1 MKKRDKKDID
11 WEDYDLYDIEDEEES
26 NFDIKSIIDL
36 FRINWKIFAFS
47 LVACLALGVVFLK
60 VKSPTYQVSTKMLI
74 KEEGKKM
81 TGLSSIISGN
91 ALLSSMAD
99 LGMVSSSNGVDNEI
113 EILQSN
119 MLLRETII
127 DLKLYT
133 EYRMDAF
140 IIPKL
145 IYKKQPITVDIEK
158 TALEYMDETK
168 QPIKLTISKDGNGY
182 KVSGKTWTKEKDEM
196 PFEANVT
203 KLPATVKTYAGTL
216 TLTKNIEALE
226 PLTDEKDEHVI
237 INPVVTQIKDYLK
250 KLTVETANKKTT
262 VLVLSLNDKD
272 VKRAEDFLSQLVV
285 CYNRQANADKNEL
298 AMKTEDFVNERL
310 AKIVEELG
318 TTESNL
324 ENYKKSNK
332 LGNLELDATSTY
344 ELSGEYSTRLAD
356 VTTQIELMKYLRQYV
371 DDPKNDY
378 QLIPSNVGLGDGSS
392 MGLISSYNENVLSR
406 NKLLR
411 TASEASPKVQALT
424 STLDELKRSILIA
437 LAQAAQSAE
446 IRKEHIKQQYS
457 QYQNKIGKA
466 PGQERA
472 LIEINRQ
479 RAVKSELY
487 LMLLSKREENSI
499 SLASTADKGKL
510 VDEMVY
516 DGKVSPKASIVL
528 AIAFILG
535 ICFPFGI
542 LYLMQ
547 ITRNTVGARKDVEA
561 ITTKPVVADIPLC
574 SSTTSAEDAIRA
586 LRANILL
593 NLKQGEKVIQ
603 VTSGTKG
610 EGKTFCA
617 ANIAKSLAQ
626 IGKKV
631 IAVDTDMRKPALA
644 AQLGITDSNNGLSA
658 LLTKDIITESDVTS
672 AIIISRD
679 NAKPDVLPAG
689 SVPENAADI
698 VACGKISDVVNILKD
713 KYDFIVIDSTS
724 LDNDADAIYINKV
737 ADYTLHIVRADIT
750 IKKNVEAIDK
760 LVVDGKLK
768 NVNVAVNAIDMSMK
782 KYKYQYGK

>member
-36 FRINWKIFAFS
+36 FRINWKVFAFS

-593 NLKQGEKVIQ
+593 NLKQGEKLIQ

-658 LLTKDIITESDVTS
+658 LLTKDTITESDVTA

-698 VACGKISDVVNILKD
+698 VACGKISDVVDILKD

>member
-36 FRINWKIFAFS
+36 FRINWKVFAFS

-60 VKSPTYQVSTKMLI
+60 VKNPTYQVSTKMLI

-411 TASEASPKVQALT
+411 TASEASPRVQALT

-457 QYQNKIGKA
+457 QYQNKIGRA

-658 LLTKDIITESDVTS
+658 LLTKDIITESDVTA

-698 VACGKISDVVNILKD
+698 VACGKISDVVDILKD

-760 LVVDGKLK
+760 LVADGKLK

>member
-11 WEDYDLYDIEDEEES
+11 WEDYELYDIEDDEES
-26 NFDIKSIIDL
+26 SFDFKSIIDI
-36 FRINWKIFAFS
+36 FRINWKVFALS
-47 LVACLALGVVFLK
+47 MVACLALGVVFLK
-60 VKSPTYQVSTKMLI
+60 VKSPIYQVSTKMLI

-140 IIPKL
+140 IRPKL
-145 IYKKQPITVDIEK
+145 IYKEQPITVDIEK
-158 TALEYMDETK
+158 PALEYMDETK

-182 KVSGKTWTKEKDEM
+182 KVNGKTWTKEKDEM
-196 PFEANVT
+196 PFEARID

-216 TLTKNIEALE
+216 TLTKNIEATK
-226 PLTDEKDEHVI
+226 PLTEEKDEHVI
-237 INPVVTQIKDYLK
+237 ITPVVSTIKAYLK
-250 KLTVETANKKTT
+250 NLTVETATKKTT
-262 VLVLSLNDKD
+262 ALVLSLNDKN
-272 VKRAEDFLSQLVV
+272 VKRAEDFLSQLVI

-324 ENYKKSNK
+324 ENYKKSNN
-332 LGNLELDATSTY
+332 LGNLQLDATATY
-344 ELSGEYSTRLAD
+344 ELSGEYATRLAD

-392 MGLISSYNENVLSR
+392 TGLISSYNGNVMMR
-406 NKLLR
+406 NRLLR
-411 TASEASPKVQALT
+411 TASESSPKVQALT

-437 LAQAAQSAE
+437 LAQAARSAE
-446 IRKEHIKQQYS
+446 IKKQNINQEYS
-457 QYQNKIGKA
+457 RYQSKINKA

-472 LIEINRQ
+472 LAEISRQ

-510 VDEMVY
+510 IDEMV
-516 DGKVSPKASIVL
+516 DGGKVSPKAAIVL
-528 AIAFILG
+528 AVAFILG
-535 ICFPFGI
+535 ICIPFGI
-542 LYLMQ
+542 LYLLQM
-547 ITRNTVGARKDVEA
+547 TRSKVGARKDVET
-561 ITTKPVVADIPLC
+561 ITTKPVVADIPLS
-574 SSTTSAEDAIRA
+574 SSTESIEEAMRA

-593 NLKQGEKVIQ
+593 NMKPGEKVIH
-603 VTSGTKG
+603 VTSGTTG

-617 ANIAKSLAQ
+617 ANIAKSLALL
-626 IGKKV
+626 GKKV

-644 AQLGITDSNNGLSA
+644 AQMGVTGSNNGLSA
-658 LLTKDIITESDVTS
+658 ILAKNNITESDVTA
-672 AIIISRD
+672 AIIASRD
-679 NAKPDVLPAG
+679 NTTADVLPSG
-689 SVPENAADI
+689 SVPTNAADL
-698 VACGKISDVVNILKD
+698 VACGKIAEVVDILKD
-713 KYDFIVIDSTS
+713 KYDFVIIDSTS

-737 ADYTLHIVRADIT
+737 ADSTLYIVRADMT
-750 IKKNVEAIDK
+750 KKKDVEAIDK
-760 LVVDGKLK
+760 LTEEGRLK

>member
-36 FRINWKIFAFS
+36 FRINWKVFAFS

-60 VKSPTYQVSTKMLI
+60 VKNPTYQVSTKMLI

-168 QPIKLTISKDGNGY
+168 QPIKLTISKNGNGY

-411 TASEASPKVQALT
+411 TASEASPRVQALT

-457 QYQNKIGKA
+457 QYQNKIGRA

-658 LLTKDIITESDVTS
+658 LLTKDIITESDVTA

-698 VACGKISDVVNILKD
+698 VACGKISDVVDILKD

>member
-11 WEDYDLYDIEDEEES
+11 WEDYELYDIEDDEES
-26 NFDIKSIIDL
+26 SFDFKSIIDI
-36 FRINWKIFAFS
+36 FRINWKVFALS
-47 LVACLALGVVFLK
+47 MVACLALGVVFLK
-60 VKSPTYQVSTKMLI
+60 VKSPIYQVSTKMLI

-140 IIPKL
+140 IRPKL
-145 IYKKQPITVDIEK
+145 IYKEQPITVDIEK
-158 TALEYMDETK
+158 PALEYMDETK

-182 KVSGKTWTKEKDEM
+182 KVNGKTWTKEKDEM
-196 PFEANVT
+196 PFEARID

-216 TLTKNIEALE
+216 TLTKNIEATK
-226 PLTDEKDEHVI
+226 PLTEEKDEHVI
-237 INPVVTQIKDYLK
+237 ITPVVSTIKAYLK
-250 KLTVETANKKTT
+250 NLTVETATKKTT
-262 VLVLSLNDKD
+262 ALVLSLNDKN
-272 VKRAEDFLSQLVV
+272 VKRAEDFLSQLVI

-324 ENYKKSNK
+324 ENYKKSNN
-332 LGNLELDATSTY
+332 LGNLQLDATATY
-344 ELSGEYSTRLAD
+344 ELSGEYATRLAD

-392 MGLISSYNENVLSR
+392 TGLISSYNGNVMMR
-406 NKLLR
+406 NRLLR
-411 TASEASPKVQALT
+411 TASESSPKVQALT

-437 LAQAAQSAE
+437 LAQAARSAE
-446 IRKEHIKQQYS
+446 IKKQNINQEYS
-457 QYQNKIGKA
+457 RYQSKINKA

-472 LIEINRQ
+472 LAEISRQ

-499 SLASTADKGKL
+499 SLASTADKEKL
-510 VDEMVY
+510 IDEMV
-516 DGKVSPKASIVL
+516 DGGKVSPKAAIVL
-528 AIAFILG
+528 AVAFILG
-535 ICFPFGI
+535 ICIPFGI
-542 LYLMQ
+542 LYLLQM
-547 ITRNTVGARKDVEA
+547 TRSKVGARKDVET
-561 ITTKPVVADIPLC
+561 ITTKPVVADIPLS
-574 SSTTSAEDAIRA
+574 SSTESIEEAMRA

-593 NLKQGEKVIQ
+593 NMKPGEKVIH
-603 VTSGTKG
+603 VTSGTTG

-617 ANIAKSLAQ
+617 ANIAKSLALL
-626 IGKKV
+626 GKKV

-644 AQLGITDSNNGLSA
+644 AQMGVTGSNNGLSA
-658 LLTKDIITESDVTS
+658 ILAKNIITESDVTA
-672 AIIISRD
+672 AIIASRD
-679 NAKPDVLPAG
+679 NTTADVLPAG
-689 SVPENAADI
+689 SVPTNAADL
-698 VACGKISDVVNILKD
+698 VACGKIAEVVDILKD
-713 KYDFIVIDSTS
+713 KYDFVIIDSTS

-737 ADYTLHIVRADIT
+737 ADSTLYIVRADMT
-750 IKKNVEAIDK
+750 KKKDVEAIDK
-760 LVVDGKLK
+760 LTEEGRLK

>member
-11 WEDYDLYDIEDEEES
+11 WEDYELYDIEDDEES
-26 NFDIKSIIDL
+26 SFDFKSIIDI
-36 FRINWKIFAFS
+36 FRINWKVFALS
-47 LVACLALGVVFLK
+47 MVACLALGVVFLK
-60 VKSPTYQVSTKMLI
+60 VKSPIYQVSTKMLI

-140 IIPKL
+140 IRPKL
-145 IYKKQPITVDIEK
+145 IYKEQPITVDIEK
-158 TALEYMDETK
+158 PALEYMDETK

-182 KVSGKTWTKEKDEM
+182 KVNGKTWTKEKDEM
-196 PFEANVT
+196 PFEARID

-216 TLTKNIEALE
+216 TLTKNIEATK
-226 PLTDEKDEHVI
+226 PLTEEKDEHVI
-237 INPVVTQIKDYLK
+237 ITPVVSTIKAYLK
-250 KLTVETANKKTT
+250 NLTVETATKKTT
-262 VLVLSLNDKD
+262 ALVLSLNDKN
-272 VKRAEDFLSQLVV
+272 VKRAEDFLSQLVI

-324 ENYKKSNK
+324 ENYKKSNN
-332 LGNLELDATSTY
+332 LGNLQLDATATY
-344 ELSGEYSTRLAD
+344 ELSGEYATRLAD

-392 MGLISSYNENVLSR
+392 TGLISSYNGNVMVR
-406 NKLLR
+406 NRLLR
-411 TASEASPKVQALT
+411 TASESSPKVQALT

-437 LAQAAQSAE
+437 LAQAARSAE
-446 IRKEHIKQQYS
+446 IKKQNINQEYS
-457 QYQNKIGKA
+457 RYQSKINKA

-472 LIEINRQ
+472 LAEISRQ

-510 VDEMVY
+510 IDEMV
-516 DGKVSPKASIVL
+516 DGGKVSPKAAIVL
-528 AIAFILG
+528 AVAFILG
-535 ICFPFGI
+535 ICIPFGI
-542 LYLMQ
+542 LYLLQM
-547 ITRNTVGARKDVEA
+547 TRSKVGARKDVET
-561 ITTKPVVADIPLC
+561 ITTKPVVADIPLS
-574 SSTTSAEDAIRA
+574 SSTESIEEAMRA

-593 NLKQGEKVIQ
+593 NMKPGEKVIH
-603 VTSGTKG
+603 VTSGTTG

-617 ANIAKSLAQ
+617 ANIAKSLALL
-626 IGKKV
+626 GKKV

-644 AQLGITDSNNGLSA
+644 AQMGVTGSNNGLSA
-658 LLTKDIITESDVTS
+658 ILAKNIITESDVTA
-672 AIIISRD
+672 AIIASRD
-679 NAKPDVLPAG
+679 NTTADVLPSG
-689 SVPENAADI
+689 SVPTNAADL
-698 VACGKISDVVNILKD
+698 VACGKIAEVVDILKD
-713 KYDFIVIDSTS
+713 KYDFVIIDSTS

-737 ADYTLHIVRADIT
+737 ADYTLYVVRADVT
-750 IKKNVEAIDK
+750 TKKNVEAIDQ
-760 LVVDGKLK
+760 LAENGRLK
-768 NVNVAVNAIDMSMK
+768 NINVAVNAIDLSLK

>member
-36 FRINWKIFAFS
+36 FRINWKVFAFS

-60 VKSPTYQVSTKMLI
+60 VKNPTYQDSTKMLI

-392 MGLISSYNENVLSR
+392 MGLISSYNANVLSR

-457 QYQNKIGKA
+457 QYQNKIGRA

-658 LLTKDIITESDVTS
+658 LLTKDTITESDVTA

-698 VACGKISDVVNILKD
+698 VACGKISDVVDILKD

>member
-36 FRINWKIFAFS
+36 FRINWKVFAFS

-168 QPIKLTISKDGNGY
+168 QPIKLTISKNGNGY

-411 TASEASPKVQALT
+411 TASEASPRVQALT

-457 QYQNKIGKA
+457 QYQNKIGRA

-658 LLTKDIITESDVTS
+658 LLTKDTITESDVTA

-698 VACGKISDVVNILKD
+698 VACGKISDVVDILKD

>member
-36 FRINWKIFAFS
+36 FRINWKVFAFS

-81 TGLSSIISGN
+81 AGLSSIISGN

-411 TASEASPKVQALT
+411 TASEASPRVQALT

-457 QYQNKIGKA
+457 QYQNKIGRA

-658 LLTKDIITESDVTS
+658 LLTKDTITESDVTS

>member
-36 FRINWKIFAFS
+36 FRINWKVFAFS

-411 TASEASPKVQALT
+411 TASEASPRVQALT

-457 QYQNKIGKA
+457 QYQNKIGRA

-658 LLTKDIITESDVTS
+658 LLTKDTITESDVTA

-698 VACGKISDVVNILKD
+698 VACGKISDVVDILKD

>member
-36 FRINWKIFAFS
+36 FRINWKVFAFS

-196 PFEANVT
+196 PFEANFT

-457 QYQNKIGKA
+457 QYQNKIGRA

-658 LLTKDIITESDVTS
+658 LLTKDTITESDVTA

-760 LVVDGKLK
+760 LVADGKLK

>member
-36 FRINWKIFAFS
+36 FRINWKVFAFS

-411 TASEASPKVQALT
+411 TASEASPRVQALT

-457 QYQNKIGKA
+457 QYQNKIGRA

-658 LLTKDIITESDVTS
+658 LLTKDTITESDVTA

-698 VACGKISDVVNILKD
+698 VACGKISDVGDILKD

>member
-411 TASEASPKVQALT
+411 TASEASPRVQALT

-658 LLTKDIITESDVTS
+658 LLTKDTITESDVTA

-698 VACGKISDVVNILKD
+698 VACGKISDVVDILKD

>member
-332 LGNLELDATSTY
+332 LGNLELGATSTY

-457 QYQNKIGKA
+457 QYQNKIGRA

-658 LLTKDIITESDVTS
+658 LLTKDTITESDVTA

>member
-36 FRINWKIFAFS
+36 FRINWKVFAFS

-60 VKSPTYQVSTKMLI
+60 VKNPTYQVSTKMLI

-411 TASEASPKVQALT
+411 TASEASPRVQALT

-457 QYQNKIGKA
+457 QYQNKIGRA

-658 LLTKDIITESDVTS
+658 LLTKDIITESDVTA

-698 VACGKISDVVNILKD
+698 VACGKISDVVDILKD

>member
-36 FRINWKIFAFS
+36 FRINWKVFAFS
-47 LVACLALGVVFLK
+47 LMACLALGVVFLK
-60 VKSPTYQVSTKMLI
+60 VKNPTYQVSTKMLI

-411 TASEASPKVQALT
+411 TASEASPRVQALT

-658 LLTKDIITESDVTS
+658 LLTKDTITESDVTA

-698 VACGKISDVVNILKD
+698 VACGKISDVVDILKD